1 MGEIRLSFES
11 SRLMG
16 LVSTLLMVLVPI
28 VYGIASGSLLLS
40 NISEVN
46 VYMIIANSAIQ
57 IIVHIVFLKAMSGFA
72 KYYDESKIYQNS
84 LYAVILGILATIISP
99 IFTNVTNLLIPT
111 FLNLVFAMIYA
122 TIFAILT
129 GFFYREAFYAL
140 AEKSGEKNL
149 KHAGWL
155 MFIGG
160 ILTVIVI
167 GVFVAL
173 LGRMFASL
181 GFYSMKPKV
190 EEN

>member
-1 MGEIRLSFES
+1 MSFES
-11 SRLMG
+11 YRFMG

-28 VYGIASGSLLLS
+28 AVGIASGSLLLS
-40 NISEVN
+40 DISVDVNI
-46 VYMIIANSAIQ
+46 YFLIAN
-57 IIVHIVFLKAMSGFA
+57 IILQIVFLIVFLSAMSGFA
-72 KYYDESKIYQNS
+72 KYYDDSKIYQNS
-84 LYAVILGILATIISP
+84 LYVVILGILAVIITP
-99 IFTNVTNLLIPT
+99 IFTHVTNLLIPT

-122 TIFAILT
+122 TIFAILS

-140 AEKSGEKNL
+140 AEKSGEKNF

-173 LGRMFASL
+173 LGRMFAFS
-181 GFYSMKPKV
+181 GFFSMKRKV
-190 EEN
+190 E